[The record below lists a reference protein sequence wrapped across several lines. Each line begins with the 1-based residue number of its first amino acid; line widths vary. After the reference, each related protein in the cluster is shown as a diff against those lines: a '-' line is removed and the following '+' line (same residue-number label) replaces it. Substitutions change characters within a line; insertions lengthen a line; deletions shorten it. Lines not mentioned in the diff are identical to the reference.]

1 MIGKAHGSNL
11 LPLGST
17 RAYPARSPEH
27 CKQLVAAGGRGGL
40 GSHPLGANPLA
51 LRVPQRG
58 AQGCSRCLHP
68 AGDATSKAHSAPARR
83 NLEHGGEAA
92 PGAVSRET
100 EVGRA
105 ASQQLQMAQFTP
117 GQAGQGATAEPLPL
131 LILSLGFFLPFLL
144 SSCSPSPSLW
154 PCWGITNTSHI
165 KAVALGQ
172 CHNSFSMQQQTLL
185 CSGASGRA
193 AGGESYTWISSRGTI
208 PPTPKIP
215 LFGAPAHGAPALSNQ
230 ALRKRTHLLR

>member
-1 MIGKAHGSNL
+1 MPLPRHIRPLPGEISNTEAKQL
-11 LPLGST
+11 WELSAERQRRAELPLS
-17 RAYPARSPEH
+17 S
-27 CKQLVAAGGRGGL
+27 CKWHSSHQGR
-40 GSHPLGANPLA
+40 
-51 LRVPQRG
+51 
-58 AQGCSRCLHP
+58 QG
-68 AGDATSKAHSAPARR
+68 
-83 NLEHGGEAA
+83 
-92 PGAVSRET
+92 RE
-100 EVGRA
+100 
-105 ASQQLQMAQFTP
+105 LQ
-117 GQAGQGATAEPLPL
+117 AEPLPL

-165 KAVALGQ
+165 KAVTLGQ

-215 LFGAPAHGAPALSNQ
+215 LFGAPAHGTPFLSNQ